1 MTLLR
6 LGHLTKHCSGQ
17 AAECGVKFQGSF
29 ELDERDQKALSDI
42 EEYGCRVLNVAEG
55 EGEPS
60 FAYSIGI
67 NKKQS
72 KPDVVILGLKTELA
86 HSMVNNYKNR
96 LLEGEV
102 FVPGKFY
109 PDFLGDFDVCFI
121 KVAKKH
127 YNEYFG
133 WGMWL
138 HDGNDF
144 DVLQMVWPTTD
155 GVWPWAEEK
164 SEFYQWAQPILTES
178 GVLNEI

>member
-1 MTLLR
+1 M
-6 LGHLTKHCSGQ
+6 
-17 AAECGVKFQGSF
+17 
-29 ELDERDQKALSDI
+29 DERDQKALSDI